1 MAWRSIHDLVLQPD
15 ELLRARQ
22 LINGLSEKA
31 LESKTASMVH
41 FLKQNKDP
49 AAERR
54 DAERAEFLERFL
66 AYKMRCADDEGD
78 DEGGDAWKTL
88 SSIHTETRTDSKVEV
103 EHHWS
108 AEQMDLY
115 LGAKRAAGLRESG
128 KLKSRRCPMT
138 GSDEPHMKIWIVP
151 ERLITRE
158 QDDDEQDARAV
169 NQ

>member
-1 MAWRSIHDLVLQPD
+1 MAWRSIHDFVLQPD

-31 LESKTASMVH
+31 LESKTASMEH

-54 DAERAEFLERFL
+54 GAEREEFLERFIV
-66 AYKMRCADDEGD
+66 YQMRCADGEGD

-88 SSIHTETRTDSKVEV
+88 SSSHTETRTDRVEV
-103 EHHWS
+103 WHHWS
-108 AEQMDLY
+108 AEQMDVKF
-115 LGAKRAAGLRESG
+115 GAKRAAGLRESG
-128 KLKSRRCPMT
+128 KLKSRPCPIT
-138 GSDEPHMKIWIVP
+138 GSDEPHMKTWIAP
-151 ERLITRE
+151 ERLITST